1 MLDMLA
7 GNSSFRSSIYDGK
20 HCGSQ
25 VLPGPQ
31 AESSIKE
38 FQIFFW
44 TAIAQTLLDILDKD
58 TAYLL
63 LSLLLYISV
72 SFWQIK

>member
-1 MLDMLA
+1 MAAKTGLYPP
-7 GNSSFRSSIYDGK
+7 FTP
-20 HCGSQ
+20 CGSQ
-25 VLPGPQ
+25 VSPGPQ

-44 TAIAQTLLDILDKD
+44 TAVALIPDILDTLDKD
-58 TAYLL
+58 IACLL
-63 LSLLLYISV
+63 LTLLLYISV